1 MTCVTQIFKTKD
13 LWKEIKLEIQTN
25 VHGNC
30 VIRLGGEA
38 HVIQECLKVLDT
50 SGKKSE
56 IVWNEGEKPLR
67 RRGRNFVMAE

>member
-50 SGKKSE
+50 SGKKSG

-67 RRGRNFVMAE
+67 QRGRNFVMAE

>member
-56 IVWNEGEKPLR
+56 IIWNEGEKPLR
-67 RRGRNFVMAE
+67 